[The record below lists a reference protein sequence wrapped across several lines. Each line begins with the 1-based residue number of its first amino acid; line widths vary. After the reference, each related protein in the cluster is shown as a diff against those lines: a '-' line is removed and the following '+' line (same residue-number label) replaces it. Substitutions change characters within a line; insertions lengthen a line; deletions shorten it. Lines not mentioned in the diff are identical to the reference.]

1 MSVFHV
7 ILRGFFRL
15 RLTVVIIIGKVGR
28 ILILELSYGK
38 INGVREG
45 FLYALI
51 RVLISLF
58 KNIKI
63 MAPGRNL

>member
-15 RLTVVIIIGKVGR
+15 KLTVVIIIGKTRR
-28 ILILELSYGK
+28 ISTLELSYRK
-38 INGVREG
+38 VNGVREG
-45 FLYALI
+45 FLC
-51 RVLISLF
+51 VLIKILTSLL

-63 MAPGRNL
+63 MALERNL